1 MFATG
6 VAHGK
11 HRSETFS
18 EEMNRNK
25 TKQAKKLA
33 RVVAG
38 AETIVEEGAAVRAG
52 ASAGGG
58 LELL

>member
-1 MFATG
+1 LRRGCSWQAPI
-6 VAHGK
+6 
-11 HRSETFS
+11 RTFS

-38 AETIVEEGAAVRAG
+38 AETSVEEGAAVRAG